1 MRTQLLALGGLLSLL
16 LITGCLGVA
25 EEPASSATVPS
36 GDIAWHETLDSGL
49 KAAKAE
55 NKLVFVDFSAEW

>member
-1 MRTQLLALGGLLSLL
+1 MSLLA
-16 LITGCLGVA
+16 ITGCLGVS
-25 EEPASSATVPS
+25 EEPSSSTVPS
-36 GDIAWHETLDSGL
+36 GDVAWHDTLESGL

>member
-1 MRTQLLALGGLLSLL
+1 MRTKLLVLGGLFSLL
-16 LITGCLGVA
+16 AITGCLGVS
-25 EEPASSATVPS
+25 EESSHSPIPS
-36 GDIAWHETLDSGL
+36 GDIAWHETLESGL